1 LSVKKNKFV
10 LIIFNQSPI
19 TNHQSPITN
28 HQSPLPTLS
37 FIDNIK
43 KNYASRQ
50 IKNDAKNISR
60 QKVAV
65 NIDAAKTIG
74 IAFQFTDKDDFELL
88 KKYVLYLREL
98 KKKVKVIGY
107 YTTKEEP
114 GISYSKVDYDF
125 FGKKSHN
132 WYGKPT
138 DHIVTN
144 FIDEAFDI
152 FIDLNMNDESVLT
165 YIAAMSKAK
174 FKLGRFEEG
183 DYIHDLLFESPKEK
197 GLKFFLRQV
206 DTYLAMINKPVE

>member
-1 LSVKKNKFV
+1 VG
-10 LIIFNQSPI
+10 
-19 TNHQSPITN
+19 
-28 HQSPLPTLS
+28 

-43 KNYASRQ
+43 KNYAKRQ
-50 IKNDAKNISR
+50 IKTEAKNVSR
-60 QKVAV
+60 QKTPV

-88 KKYVLYLREL
+88 KKYVIYLREL
-98 KKKVKVIGY
+98 KKKVKAIGFY
-107 YTTKEEP
+107 NTKEEP
-114 GISYSKVDYDF
+114 NVSYSKVDYDF

-144 FIDEAFDI
+144 FIEEEFDI
-152 FIDLNMNDESVLT
+152 FIDLNVNDEPVLT
-165 YIAAMSKAK
+165 YVAAMSRAK
-174 FKLGRFEEG
+174 FKLGRFEEN

-206 DTYLAMINKPVE
+206 DTYLAMINKQAE